1 MFLFNDKNDER
12 ETEKMED
19 RRFKLLVFFLLA
31 PRTSTCCIRCFVLA
45 SLFLSSS
52 IYAASLFLLIGLMC
66 AISGSSSVSHCSPTF
81 TWIDFFGIYPSA
93 PNAAQK

>member
-19 RRFKLLVFFLLA
+19 RRFKFLVLGL
-31 PRTSTCCIRCFVLA
+31 RTSTCCIRYFVLA

-52 IYAASLFLLIGLMC
+52 IYAASLFLLIGLMS

-93 PNAAQK
+93 PSAAQK